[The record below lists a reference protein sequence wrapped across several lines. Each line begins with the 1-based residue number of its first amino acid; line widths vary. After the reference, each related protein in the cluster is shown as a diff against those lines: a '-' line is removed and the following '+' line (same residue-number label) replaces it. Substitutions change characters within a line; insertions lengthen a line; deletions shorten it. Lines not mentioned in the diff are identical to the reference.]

1 MQFKFYRQQKR
12 RLPPSKAEFTAGKTA
27 AWWRVGM
34 RRNNFA
40 GLKRKT
46 GEMFAILIILM
57 YLCALKLK
65 YKHKDA

>member
-1 MQFKFYRQQKR
+1 
-12 RLPPSKAEFTAGKTA
+12 
-27 AWWRVGM
+27 M